1 MCNLYNLTTNQ
12 QAIRDF
18 IEITYDTLGNLE
30 PDIDIYPD
38 RPAPVVRN
46 VNGGRDLTR
55 LTWGMPTP
63 LEHLKFADAPDTGV
77 TNVRKTWIDHWQ
89 QWLGVENR
97 CVVPATAFSEYGE
110 QPDPVTKRKPLYWF
124 ALDASQ
130 PLYFFAGIWTK
141 WTGTRGSKKTPR
153 TGDHELFGFLTCKP
167 NGIVAPIHSKA
178 MPVMLRT
185 KDEVEMWLTAD
196 WKQAKVLQRPL
207 PDDALQIVERK

>member
-30 PDIDIYPD
+30 PDINVYPD

-46 VNGGRDLTR
+46 VNGGRELTR

-63 LEHLKFADAPDTGV
+63 LEHLKSDAPDTGV

-89 QWLGVENR
+89 QWLAVENR

-167 NGIVAPIHSKA
+167 NSIVAPIHSKA
-178 MPVMLRT
+178 MPVVLQT
-185 KDEVEMWLTAD
+185 KEEVEMWLTAD
-196 WKQAKVLQRPL
+196 W
-207 PDDALQIVERK
+207 